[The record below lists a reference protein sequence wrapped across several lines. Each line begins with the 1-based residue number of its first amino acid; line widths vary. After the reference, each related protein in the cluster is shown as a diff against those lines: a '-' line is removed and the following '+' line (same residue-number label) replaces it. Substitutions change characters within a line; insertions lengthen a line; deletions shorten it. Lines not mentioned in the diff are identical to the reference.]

1 MKIAQNQVFSLVAE
15 LVNRRG
21 ATLVIRNEEE
31 RDRAGVYAVNASAF
45 GRPGEAD
52 LVDVLRE
59 SAEPVVSLV
68 AEENGRIVGH
78 IMLSP
83 VEISGDPDLR
93 VMGLGP
99 MAVLPERQRAGIGS
113 LLVKSGL
120 EECKKLGCGAVVVL
134 GHPWFY
140 PRFGFVP
147 ASRFGLKC
155 EFNVAD
161 EVFMALE
168 LVPGYLSGVSGTV
181 YYHEAFRNL

>member
-1 MKIAQNQVFSLVAE
+1 LPKPGGQHCGRAREEGGAE
-15 LVNRRG
+15 LV
-21 ATLVIRNEEE
+21 IRKEEE
-31 RDRAGVYAVNASAF
+31 RDRAGVYAVNVAAF
-45 GRPGEAD
+45 ARPGEAK

-59 SAEPVVSLV
+59 SADPAVSLV
-68 AEENGRIVGH
+68 AEENERVVGH
-78 IMLSP
+78 IMFSP
-83 VEISGDPDLR
+83 VVITGHPDLK

-99 MAVLPERQRAGIGS
+99 MAVLPERQRTGIGS

-120 EECKKLGCGAVVVL
+120 DECRKLGSGAVVVL

-155 EFNVAD
+155 EFNVPD

-181 YYHEAFRNL
+181 QYHKAFRSL

>member
-1 MKIAQNQVFSLVAE
+1 MI
-15 LVNRRG
+15 RREG
-21 ATLVIRNEEE
+21 EG
-31 RDRAGVYAVNASAF
+31 DRAGVYAVNAAAF
-45 GRPGEAD
+45 ETADEAT

-78 IMLSP
+78 IMFSP
-83 VEISGDPDLR
+83 VTIAGHPDLK

-99 MAVLPERQRAGIGS
+99 MAVLPERQRTGIGS
-113 LLVKSGL
+113 LLVKRGL
-120 EECKKLGCGAVVVL
+120 EECRKLGCGAVVVL

-147 ASRFGLKC
+147 ASRFGLTC
-155 EFNVAD
+155 EFDVSD

-168 LVPGYLSGVSGTV
+168 LVPGYLRSRSGTV
-181 YYHEAFRNL
+181 FYHEAFRSL

>member
-1 MKIAQNQVFSLVAE
+1 M
-15 LVNRRG
+15 
-21 ATLVIRNEEE
+21 VIRKEEP
-31 RDRAGVYAVNASAF
+31 RDRAGVYAVNAAAF
-45 GRPGEAD
+45 ETPDEAK
-52 LVDVLRE
+52 LVDALRE
-59 SAEPVVSLV
+59 SVAPLVSLV
-68 AEENGRIVGH
+68 AEEQGRIVGH
-78 IMLSP
+78 ILFSP
-83 VEISGDPDLR
+83 VTITGHPDLK
-93 VMGLGP
+93 VMALGP

-120 EECKKLGCGAVVVL
+120 EKCKKLGCGAVVVL